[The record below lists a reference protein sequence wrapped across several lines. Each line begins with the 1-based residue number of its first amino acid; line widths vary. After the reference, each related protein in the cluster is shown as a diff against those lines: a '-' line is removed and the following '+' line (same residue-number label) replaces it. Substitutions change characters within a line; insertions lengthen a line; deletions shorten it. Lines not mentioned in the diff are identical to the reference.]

1 MNLANLQLQ
10 SKNAM
15 LYWTFLKR
23 ETGRFANTISVFLRV
38 SNDNSC
44 KVEIT
49 VKKVNLR
56 DGEIL

>member
-1 MNLANLQLQ
+1 
-10 SKNAM
+10 M
-15 LYWTFLKR
+15 LDWTFLKR
-23 ETGRFANTISVFLRV
+23 ETGRFVNTISVFLRV